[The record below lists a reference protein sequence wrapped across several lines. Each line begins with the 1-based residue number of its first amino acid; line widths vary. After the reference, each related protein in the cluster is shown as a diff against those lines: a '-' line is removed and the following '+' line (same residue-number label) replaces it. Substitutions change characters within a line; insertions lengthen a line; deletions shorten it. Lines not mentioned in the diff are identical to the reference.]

1 MAVWSSLKYA
11 VVASCAIGLTQVEGL
26 PTAAP
31 STGMTEWGIADRHS
45 LFARQQN
52 TVIVTGAQGTSPSAR
67 QVSVRKEIRQL
78 INNRDQ
84 SEFHLFLL
92 ALRRMQ
98 NMRTDDPLSYYQI
111 AGIHG
116 RPYMPWAGVTA
127 PRGTNTNTGYCT
139 HADVLFLPWHRP
151 YLSLFEQSLWSSAA
165 AVVEEIRQSGNTQLH
180 KKYNDVLPSIRLP
193 YWDWAADASVPRE
206 VGEMPTIQVET
217 QRGMQTIPNPLY
229 TYRFQT
235 NLAEFSAVQPF
246 GSMRETYRWPSRVN
260 TADGYMSQGAAL
272 NNAMRRLAGDLR
284 NRAYRLLSY
293 GDFNTVGTRV
303 TPPGQPARD
312 SLEGLHD
319 TIHGTTG
326 SGGHM
331 SFVDNAA
338 FDPIFWLHHANMD
351 RLFAIWQAA
360 NPGRYTLSGSS
371 AGTYA
376 IPRGTQE
383 HMNLQMPPFRSSE
396 NTFHTPAGVTRP
408 ESFGYSYVETLNQT
422 PGNVIAAVNRL
433 YSTGTPSGNLGTAVR
448 AAKHKR
454 SNMRRQDAKPA
465 DTLNT
470 PPSADALTTV
480 QDKVVENKKYQDWET
495 EIKVNN
501 AALKSSFNIHVFL
514 GDVPSDSKTWA
525 TDKNLVGTHSIIT
538 TVDGGHMD
546 SVVGGTVPLTSSLL
560 NKVVAGEIKDLEKET
575 VVPYLK
581 KNLKVR
587 ISLPDGESSEIKS
600 VDKLVVQIA
609 VATVAL
615 PASKEELPSY
625 GKYEVQFDAIDV
637 PKGNFGA

>member
-11 VVASCAIGLTQVEGL
+11 VVASCAVGLTQVEGL

-31 STGMTEWGIADRHS
+31 TSAGITEWGIADRHS
-45 LFARQQN
+45 LFARQN
-52 TVIVTGAQGTSPSAR
+52 VVIVTGAQGANPSAR
-67 QVSVRKEIRQL
+67 QVAVRKEIRQI
-78 INNRDQ
+78 INNQDR
-84 SEFHLFLL
+84 SEFHLLLL

-98 NMRTDDPLSYYQI
+98 NMATTDPLSYYQI

-116 RPYMPWAGVTA
+116 RPYMPWAGVNA
-127 PRGTNTNTGYCT
+127 PRGTNLNTGYCT

-151 YLSLFEQSLWSSAA
+151 YLSLFEQSLWSNAA
-165 AVVEEIRQSGNTQLH
+165 AVVEEIRQAGQTSL
-180 KKYNDVLPSIRLP
+180 YNRYNAVLPAIRLP

-217 QRGMQTIPNPLY
+217 ARGMQTIPNPLY

-235 NLAEFSAVQPF
+235 NLAEFAAVQPF
-246 GSMRETYRWPSRVN
+246 GRMRETYRWPSPTN
-260 TADGYMSQGAAL
+260 TPDGYTSQGAAL
-272 NNAMRRLAGDLR
+272 NNAMRRIAGDLR

-293 GDFNTVGTRV
+293 TDFNAVGTRV
-303 TPPGQPARD
+303 TAPGQPARD
-312 SLEGLHD
+312 SLEGVHD
-319 TIHGTTG
+319 TVHGTTG
-326 SGGHM
+326 SNGHM

-351 RLFAIWQAA
+351 RLFAIWQAT
-360 NPGRYTLSGSS
+360 NPGRYSLSGSS

-376 IPRGTQE
+376 IPRGTPE
-383 HMNLQMPPFRSSE
+383 NMNLQMPPFRSSE

-408 ESFGYSYVETLNQT
+408 ESFGYSYPETLNQT

-433 YSTGTPSGNLGTAVR
+433 YAPGTPSGNLGTAVR

-454 SNMRRQDAKPA
+454 TVVRRQDVKPA
-465 DTLNT
+465 SNLNT
-470 PPSADALTTV
+470 PPSPDALTTI
-480 QDKVVENKKYQDWET
+480 QDKVVEDQKYQDWET

-501 AALKSSFNIHVFL
+501 AALKSSFNIHIFV

-525 TDKNLVGTHSIIT
+525 SDKNLVGTHSIIT
-538 TVDGGHMD
+538 TVDGGHME
-546 SVVGGTVPLTSSLL
+546 SLVSGTVPLTSCLL
-560 NKVVAGEIKDLEKET
+560 NKVVTGDIKDLEPAT
-575 VVPYLK
+575 VIPYLK

-587 ISLPDGESSEIKS
+587 ISMPDGEASDIKK
-600 VDKLVVQIA
+600 VDKLAVQIA
-609 VATVAL
+609 VATVTL
-615 PASKEELPSY
+615 PASKEELPKY
-625 GKYEVQFDAIDV
+625 GNYEVQFDAVDV